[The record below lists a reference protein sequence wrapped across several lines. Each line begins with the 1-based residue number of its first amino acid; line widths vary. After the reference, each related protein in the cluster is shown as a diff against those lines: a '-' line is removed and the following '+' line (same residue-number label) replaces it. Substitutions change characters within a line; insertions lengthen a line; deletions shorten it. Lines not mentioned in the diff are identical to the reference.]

1 MTITGPTIRNQRA
14 FASGALF
21 LAFAIF
27 FFMTALNYPA
37 GSAARMG
44 PGYFPRLLAIVLAA
58 IGLAVMLS
66 AVRRTAE
73 RQGLQRWDLKGLA
86 WVTGSVA
93 LFALLLFPLGLMGAL
108 FVLIVVSSK
117 ASPEFTWTGALA
129 NAAVLITLC
138 LLVFVYGL
146 GLQLPVWPALLN

>member
-1 MTITGPTIRNQRA
+1 MARPTIRNQRA

-27 FFMTALNYPA
+27 FFVMALNYPA
-37 GSAARMG
+37 GTAARMG

-58 IGLAVMLS
+58 IGLAVMLG
-66 AVRRTAE
+66 AVPRTAE
-73 RQGLQRWDLKGLA
+73 RQRLRSWDVRGLA
-86 WVTGSVA
+86 WVTGSVV
-93 LFALLLFPLGLMGAL
+93 LFALLLFPVGLIGAL
-108 FVLIVVSSK
+108 LVLIVVSSR
-117 ASPEFTWTGALA
+117 ASPEFAWKGALA
-129 NAAVLITLC
+129 NAAILIALC

>member
-1 MTITGPTIRNQRA
+1 MTRPTIRDQRA

-27 FFMTALNYPA
+27 FFVTALNYPA

-58 IGLAVMLS
+58 IGLAAMLG
-66 AVRRTAE
+66 AVRAMAH
-73 RQGLQRWDLKGLA
+73 RQRLQSWDLKGIA

-93 LFALLLFPLGLMGAL
+93 LFALLLFPLGLVGAL

-129 NAAVLITLC
+129 NAAVLIALC

-146 GLQLPVWPALLN
+146 GLQLPVWPALFS